1 MKIGITL
8 LLASAAMLP
17 AQENPLSTE
26 TKQAFNAIKN
36 NLIKM
41 AEKMPEDAYGFKPV
55 PEIRTFGGLVGHVAD
70 SEMRTC
76 STINGEAKQLGA
88 SKMTAKAELVAALKS
103 ASEECDK
110 AYGALTDAAAVQMI
124 EGPRGG
130 KRSKLGMLVGNTT
143 HANEEYGYM
152 AVYLRL
158 KGIVPPSSEGR

>member
-1 MKIGITL
+1 MKFSITL
-8 LLASAAMLP
+8 LLASTALAP

-26 TKQAFNAIKN
+26 NKQAFNAVKN

-41 AEKMPEDAYGFKPV
+41 AEKMPAEAYAFQPV

-76 STINGEAKQLGA
+76 STLNGEAKQLGA
-88 SKMTAKAELVAALKS
+88 SKMTGKAELVAALKS

-110 AYGALTDAAAVQMI
+110 AYGALTDADAAKII
-124 EGPRGG
+124 EGPRS
-130 KRSKLGMLVGNTT
+130 KRSKLGMLVQNTT

>member
-1 MKIGITL
+1 MKIRITL
-8 LLASAAMLP
+8 LLASAALLP
-17 AQENPLSTE
+17 AQDNPLSTE
-26 TKQAFNAIKN
+26 AKQAFNAVKN

-41 AEKMPEDAYGFKPV
+41 AEKVPAEAYNYQPV
-55 PEIRTFGGLVGHVAD
+55 PEIRTFGALVGHVAD

-76 STINGEAKQLGA
+76 STLNGAAKNLGA
-88 SKMTAKAELVAALKS
+88 SKMTAKADLVAALKA

-110 AYGALTDAAAVQMI
+110 AYGAMTDADAAKMI
-124 EGPRGG
+124 ESPRG
-130 KRSKLGMLVGNTT
+130 KRSKLGMLVANTT